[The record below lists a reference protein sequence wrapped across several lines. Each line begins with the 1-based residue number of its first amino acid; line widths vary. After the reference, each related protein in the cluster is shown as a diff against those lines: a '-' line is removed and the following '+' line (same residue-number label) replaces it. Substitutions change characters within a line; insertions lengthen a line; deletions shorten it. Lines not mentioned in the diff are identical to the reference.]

1 LLFSEKIDGGVSMK
15 KERIVLVAS
24 AKKGYGKQIIE
35 RQLAAMKKESASIQ
49 EKFAK
54 VCGTR

>member
-1 LLFSEKIDGGVSMK
+1 MK